1 MHLGQVIE
9 RAAEFA
15 TSSISVT
22 TTLSAGRSAC
32 YDAKDSNRW
41 TTSDET
47 PHVLPAPDVYRQPQV
62 YYSDP
67 R

>member
-15 TSSISVT
+15 TSPISVT

-32 YDAKDSNRW
+32 YDARDSNQW

-47 PHVLPAPDVYRQPQV
+47 PHALPAPHVYQQPQV
-62 YYSDP
+62 YHSDP
-67 R
+67 S